1 MAHTYHLTRVS
12 ANKKT
17 GPIPVSTTSKSSC
30 PASCPLKGN
39 GCYAESGPRAL
50 HWNAVSK
57 GDRGHDLDHFCHE
70 IKRLPKGQL
79 WRYGQAGDLP
89 GDTCQVDAGALQKI
103 VDANRERNGFA
114 YTHYSTL
121 EPENARAIASANA
134 QGFVINLSANSLE
147 HADELARMRV
157 GPVVVLLPPDQTEP
171 TTTPEGRH
179 VSVCPA
185 SIRDDVSCA
194 TCGICAVVQR
204 RTIIGFPAHG
214 SGAAKAHKVFYR
226 KANDR

>member
-1 MAHTYHLTRVS
+1 MEHTYHLTRVS
-12 ANKKT
+12 SNVKT
-17 GPIPVSTTSKSSC
+17 GPIPVSTTSKSTC
-30 PASCPLKGN
+30 PQACPLKGN
-39 GCYAESGPRAL
+39 GCYAESGPLAL
-50 HWNAVSK
+50 HWGAVSRK
-57 GDRGHDLDHFCHE
+57 ERGYDLDQFCHE
-70 IKRLPKGQL
+70 IRRLPKGQL

-89 GDTCQVDAGALQKI
+89 GDTHHIDTASLDRLVE
-103 VDANRERNGFA
+103 ANQGRRGFA
-114 YTHYSTL
+114 YTHYSAL
-121 EPENARAIASANA
+121 EPVNARAISRANA
-134 QGFVINLSANSLE
+134 QGFVVNLSANTLE

-157 GPVVVLLPPDQTEP
+157 GPVAVLLPPDQTEP

-214 SGAAKAHKVFYR
+214 SSKAKAHKVFMMT
-226 KANDR
+226 KAA